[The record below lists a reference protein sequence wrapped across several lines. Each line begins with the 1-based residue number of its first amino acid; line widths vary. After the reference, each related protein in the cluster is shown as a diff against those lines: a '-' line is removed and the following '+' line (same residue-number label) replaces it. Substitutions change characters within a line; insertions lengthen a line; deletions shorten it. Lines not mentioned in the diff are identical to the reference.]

1 MKEKKKEEKLKNDN
15 DFLDLSKEGS
25 SELIINKNNKKI
37 DSFEII
43 SKEEKDSDDDYGF
56 SELTFKVIYEEDPLF
71 KHVISHISDYLKKN
85 SENSDKKTIEILT
98 NFINSDEFSEEIIN
112 NILLHGIPESLPC
125 LRPLIWKS
133 LIGFFPLK
141 DLSKWGKITIQKK
154 SDYQK
159 IIEKYKYYPNEIKDE
174 KHLVIINQI
183 DKDLPRTRFDVPFF
197 EDKNINNEKETNYD
211 VLRRILFFYANEH
224 GEVSYIQGMNEIIAI
239 IFYIFSKD
247 DNEFCKEYSESDS
260 YYTFEIL
267 MEQIKEIFQMDDLNY
282 SELFLT
288 LQIKEIKK
296 ILKKMEPDLF
306 NYFKK
311 IGLEID
317 NFVMRWILVLFAH
330 EFKIDNAVNFWDR
343 LFTQQDKMKFI
354 CYISV
359 AIIKSNKK
367 NIMEMDAEG
376 VMEWAKQ
383 LQIKMNEIDITNIV
397 KSALEI
403 QHKHHKYKSNNII
416 IK

>member
-1 MKEKKKEEKLKNDN
+1 
-15 DFLDLSKEGS
+15 
-25 SELIINKNNKKI
+25 
-37 DSFEII
+37 
-43 SKEEKDSDDDYGF
+43 
-56 SELTFKVIYEEDPLF
+56 
-71 KHVISHISDYLKKN
+71 
-85 SENSDKKTIEILT
+85 
-98 NFINSDEFSEEIIN
+98 
-112 NILLHGIPESLPC
+112 
-125 LRPLIWKS
+125 
-133 LIGFFPLK
+133 
-141 DLSKWGKITIQKK
+141 
-154 SDYQK
+154 
-159 IIEKYKYYPNEIKDE
+159 
-174 KHLVIINQI
+174 
-183 DKDLPRTRFDVPFF
+183 
-197 EDKNINNEKETNYD
+197 
-211 VLRRILFFYANEH
+211 
-224 GEVSYIQGMNEIIAI
+224 MNEIIAI

-247 DNEFCKEYSESDS
+247 DNEFCKEYTESDS

-330 EFKIDNAVNFWDR
+330 EFKIDKAVNFWDR

-383 LQIKMNEIDITNIV
+383 LQNKMNEIDITNIV

>member
-98 NFINSDEFSEEIIN
+98 NFINYDEFSEEIIN

-247 DNEFCKEYSESDS
+247 DNEFCKEYTESDS

-330 EFKIDNAVNFWDR
+330 EFKIDKAVNFWDR

-383 LQIKMNEIDITNIV
+383 LQNKMNEIDITNIV

>member
-98 NFINSDEFSEEIIN
+98 NFINYDEFSEEIIN

-247 DNEFCKEYSESDS
+247 DNEFCKEYTESDS

-330 EFKIDNAVNFWDR
+330 EFKIDKAVNFWDR

>member
-1 MKEKKKEEKLKNDN
+1 MKEKKKEEKIKNDN

-25 SELIINKNNKKI
+25 FKSIVNKNNKEI
-37 DSFEII
+37 DTFEII

-85 SENSDKKTIEILT
+85 AENSDKKTIEVLT
-98 NFINSDEFSEEIIN
+98 NFINYDEFSEEIIN
-112 NILLHGIPESLPC
+112 NILLHGIPETLPC

-159 IIEKYKYYPNEIKDE
+159 LLEKYKYYPNEIKDE
-174 KHLVIINQI
+174 KHLIIINQI

-211 VLRRILFFYANEH
+211 VLRRILFLYANEH

-247 DNEFCKEYSESDS
+247 DNEFCKEYTESDS

-330 EFKIDNAVNFWDR
+330 EFKIDKAVNFWDR

-359 AIIKSNKK
+359 ALIKSNKK

-383 LQIKMNEIDITNIV
+383 LQNKMNEIDITNIV

>member
-25 SELIINKNNKKI
+25 SKLIINKNNKKI

-98 NFINSDEFSEEIIN
+98 NFINYDEFSEEIIN

-247 DNEFCKEYSESDS
+247 DNEFCKEYTESDS

-383 LQIKMNEIDITNIV
+383 LQNKMNEIDITNIV

>member
-1 MKEKKKEEKLKNDN
+1 MKEKKKDEKIKNDK
-15 DFLDLSKEGS
+15 DFIDLYKEGS
-25 SELIINKNNKKI
+25 SKLIINKNNQKI

-43 SKEEKDSDDDYGF
+43 SKEKDFDDDYGF
-56 SELTFKVIYEEDPLF
+56 SELTFKVIYEDDPLF
-71 KHVISHISDYLKKN
+71 KHVIWHISDYLNKN
-85 SENSDKKTIEILT
+85 YENSDKRTIEILT
-98 NFINSDEFSEEIIN
+98 NFINYDEFSEEIIN
-112 NILLHGIPESLPC
+112 SILLNGIPESLPC

-247 DNEFCKEYSESDS
+247 DNEFCKEYTESDS

-330 EFKIDNAVNFWDR
+330 EFKIDKAVNFWDR

-383 LQIKMNEIDITNIV
+383 LQNKMNEIDITNIV